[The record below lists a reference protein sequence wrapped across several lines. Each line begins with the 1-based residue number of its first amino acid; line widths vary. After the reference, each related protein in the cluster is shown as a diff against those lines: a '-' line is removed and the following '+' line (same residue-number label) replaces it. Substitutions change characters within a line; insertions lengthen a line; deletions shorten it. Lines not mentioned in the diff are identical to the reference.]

1 MSAEPA
7 EVDHECTA
15 EPGRRFVLQPERI
28 EYGVHCKRHGYS
40 HPMHSQGIANRHRT
54 EGFGAG
60 CPDAHIVT
68 RVVKFGP
75 WVPLDGRV
83 RR

>member
-1 MSAEPA
+1 MGSEPPA
-7 EVDHECTA
+7 EIDDRECT
-15 EPGRRFVLQPERI
+15 EPNRFVLQPERI
-28 EYGVHCKRHGYS
+28 EFGVHCKRHGYS
-40 HPMHSQGIANRHRT
+40 HPMISQGIANRHVT

-68 RVVKFGP
+68 RTVTYGP
-75 WVPLDGRV
+75 WTALDGRC